1 MPGVYLASALKNRN
15 IPSAGGTKRPPR
27 VTPPGHPG
35 DSLPL
40 EAGAPPRTPPGAN
53 SVCDTS
59 GKWAIFFVAIE
70 RVSRAM
76 SPSTTVEPVT

>member
-1 MPGVYLASALKNRN
+1 MPGVYLASAPKNRN
-15 IPSAGGTKRPPR
+15 IPSAAGTKRPPR
-27 VTPPGHPG
+27 VTLSGHPG

-40 EAGAPPRTPPGAN
+40 EAGAPLRTPGAN